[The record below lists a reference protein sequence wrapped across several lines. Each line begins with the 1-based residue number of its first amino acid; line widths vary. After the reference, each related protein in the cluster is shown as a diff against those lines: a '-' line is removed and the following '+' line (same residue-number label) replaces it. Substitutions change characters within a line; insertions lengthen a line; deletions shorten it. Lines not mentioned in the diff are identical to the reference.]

1 MTLGENGGS
10 TMNDVLDV
18 DLQDPEQVA
27 EIVLVSELMIAAS
40 QSAEPLS
47 QTEIDRILQEAV

>member
-1 MTLGENGGS
+1 
-10 TMNDVLDV
+10 MNDVLDV

-40 QSAEPLS
+40 QSEQPLS
-47 QTEIDRILQEAV
+47 QAEIDRILQEAC

>member
-1 MTLGENGGS
+1 
-10 TMNDVLDV
+10 MNDVLDV

-47 QTEIDRILQEAV
+47 QDEIDRILQEAC